1 MKIVGLYKVS
11 NNFQNILVIN
21 IVLQNLSIMQIN
33 ILTASSGHFAKYWV
47 RGGGGGGGEQVGG
60 NPSSLIYRLIYSL
73 PMLSWLKRYCYS
85 FVTQLF
91 MQLSYTEGI
100 RIYWGNVFK
109 LKGHFCPH
117 EKWQGGRYPPPPLNP
132 HPSPV
137 E

>member
-47 RGGGGGGGEQVGG
+47 RGGGERVEQVGG
-60 NPSSLIYRLIYSL
+60 NPSSLIYSLIYTL

-91 MQLSYTEGI
+91 MQLSYRGYQNLLGECI
-100 RIYWGNVFK
+100 
-109 LKGHFCPH
+109 
-117 EKWQGGRYPPPPLNP
+117 
-132 HPSPV
+132 
-137 E
+137 